1 MAVKITPITL
11 KHEKFQVKGFS
22 FIPESPI
29 DGLLAI
35 GTHGYTS
42 SKTSIL
48 SWATRLASEN
58 CPVIIFDLPG
68 HFLGSFEEIE
78 SFEDFTS
85 YAHEL
90 FPLALKKSGIYAKK
104 LILMGHSL
112 GAFLSIKTIAQ
123 TELKELETINICV
136 GLGIHE
142 QGKPHLME
150 TPLYKPTLDTRRQ
163 LVSSQIPPEKMFQWL
178 RDQKDVIK
186 IADKQIVVING
197 EDDAVVG
204 TDGSQRLIDYLE
216 DLGNHVYSESP
227 KNLAHHKPDLAAAHI
242 ASILK
247 KRFEIF

>member
-22 FIPESPI
+22 FMPDSPI
-29 DGLLAI
+29 DGLLAL

-42 SKTSIL
+42 SKTSVL

-68 HFLGSFEEIE
+68 HFLGSFEEIA
-78 SFEDFTS
+78 SFEDFTEH
-85 YAHEL
+85 AHEL
-90 FPLALKKSGIYAKK
+90 FPMALDHIGLDIKK

-112 GAFLSIKTIAQ
+112 GAFLSIKALAQ
-123 TELKELETINICV
+123 TKLKNLETINICV

-163 LVSSQIPPEKMFQWL
+163 LVSSHIPPEKMFQWL
-178 RDQKDVIK
+178 RDQKDIIK
-186 IADKQIVVING
+186 ISDRQIAVING

-204 TDGSQRLIDYLE
+204 ADGSQRLVDHLKE
-216 DLGNHVYSESP
+216 LGNHVYLEAP
-227 KNLAHHKPDLAAAHI
+227 KSLAHHKPDLAAAHI